1 MLTYMGGRLSDDRQ
15 ESCAGAPDSHNREPN
30 NSPCIEPGDDGT
42 VRAMAALQGRNLMHQ
57 KRIALLIDCDNVS
70 HNAIEGVL
78 EELAKYGMVNVRH
91 AHGDWKSD
99 GLSGW
104 VERLH
109 PFAIRPMQQFAY
121 TKGKNAT
128 DAAMIIDA
136 MDLLYSKS
144 IDAFALMTSDSDF
157 TPLALRLQESGFP
170 VFGFG
175 EKKTPTAFVHAC
187 TSFIYVENLARATD
201 DDQVS
206 NDEQPRKK
214 TRKELRCDTTLVRL
228 LRNATDQTAGDDGWS
243 LLSRVS
249 DYIHNNSS
257 FSVVNYGFQKLGDLV
272 RTSELFDVEMRGTVM
287 VIRTIRKQ
295 VLSPSQEAALV
306 SPA

>member
-1 MLTYMGGRLSDDRQ
+1 
-15 ESCAGAPDSHNREPN
+15 
-30 NSPCIEPGDDGT
+30 
-42 VRAMAALQGRNLMHQ
+42 MHQ

-70 HNAIEGVL
+70 HSAIEGVL

-99 GLSGW
+99 SLSGW

-136 MDLLYSKS
+136 MDLLYSKN

-170 VFGFG
+170 VYGFG
-175 EKKTPTAFVHAC
+175 EKKTPSAFVHAC
-187 TSFIYVENLARATD
+187 TSFIYVENLVRAAD
-201 DDQVS
+201 DDKVS
-206 NDEQPRKK
+206 QDEQPRKK
-214 TRKELRCDTTLVRL
+214 SRNELRCDTSLVRL
-228 LRNATDQTAGDDGWS
+228 LRNAADQTAGDDGWS
-243 LLSRVS
+243 LLSRAS

-257 FSVVNYGFQKLGDLV
+257 FSVVNYGYQKLGDLI
-272 RTSELFDVEMRGTVM
+272 RTSELFDVEMRGTAM

-295 VLSPSQEAALV
+295 TSAQSQEPALAT
-306 SPA
+306 SA